1 MVGSSVVGMTACQMR
16 MARAGLR
23 WSVEELARRSD
34 VSEKTIR
41 RIEKVWG
48 YPPNMTLDTLNK
60 LRQCFEEQGM
70 TFLTDDGSPE
80 GPGVRFSYPGRMTAA
95 RYSKNVTEFDTRE
108 QAVTANA
115 TNPAAG

>member
-1 MVGSSVVGMTACQMR
+1 MIGSTTVGMTACQMR

-48 YPPNMTLDTLNK
+48 YPANMTLDTLNK
-60 LRQCFEEQGM
+60 LRQCFEAQGI
-70 TFLTDDGSPE
+70 TFMPDDGSPE
-80 GPGVRFSYPGRMTAA
+80 GPGVRFSYPGRLAVA
-95 RYSKNVTEFDTRE
+95 KRDRVEPEFNGRE
-108 QAVTANA
+108 PKTVPEGI
-115 TNPAAG
+115 NPASR